1 MTENQSITNTPK
13 AQLAIFNY
21 GESIVRNQVSEN
33 GEIWWVAKDICDI
46 LGYSDHISAM
56 RNHLDEDEKGVLPQ
70 HTLGGV
76 QDMVSVNESGLYTLI
91 FKSSKPEAR
100 PLGQGPSL
108 AGEPQGN

>member
-1 MTENQSITNTPK
+1 MTNSESTTTINAK
-13 AQLAIFNY
+13 QLAIFNY
-21 GESIVRNQVSEN
+21 KDSVVRNRVLEN

-100 PLGQGPSL
+100 PPGQGPSL